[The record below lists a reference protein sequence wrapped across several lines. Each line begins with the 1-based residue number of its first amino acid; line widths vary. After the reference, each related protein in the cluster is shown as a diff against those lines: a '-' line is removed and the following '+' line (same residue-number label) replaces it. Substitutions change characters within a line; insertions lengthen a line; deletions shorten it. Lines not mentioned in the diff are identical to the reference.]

1 MKLTD
6 NRWGG
11 YGPNC
16 YIIDHESWHEMIRW
30 LRQHEVEYW
39 QVSSSHVGI
48 GFQIKSNIEWFN
60 LKWL

>member
-1 MKLTD
+1 MKLTN

-16 YIIDHESWHEMIRW
+16 YVIDPESWQEMIRW
-30 LRQHEVEYW
+30 LRQNNVDYW
-39 QVSSSHVGI
+39 QVSSGPEGI
-48 GFQIKSNIEWFN
+48 GFQIKSHIEWFN